1 MWFKDLITLI
11 ATQFQQYWHLWWQQ
25 YSIISTTRETFL
37 KNQRKSPFT
46 PQILGNECNSVL
58 CSFGTFTMKKSHV
71 SFNFWGFVLIAGCS
85 NRNRQPGR
93 NGAGTQCRP
102 RLLWK
107 WLQSYLEKTHA
118 VGLTSTVY
126 DLAISDACSK
136 FTIFKLQRAWTI
148 WQWWIIAGLSCR
160 NSPLGFTELDE
171 QMLWWLHVLFQTGI
185 SSALLISFAVPV
197 TETFSKKMSWEGQ
210 EHGLA
215 GSAFSWQVMAQSK
228 THALITSSN
237 MSKRRSLGVALEQAK
252 LHVLSLSDI
261 LGQDTSDTC
270 KSWSHNLPRVSGPS
284 FSSRCFVWSDFPVA
298 VAGDFLQGSKALYV
312 AAFLA
317 EIYKTQISAREA
329 ATYSALFQYFR
340 ETEAQQASFSLAMGN
355 MSKQR
360 SLGVAQK
367 VAAGTGKVACSFP
380 FWYPWTRHQRHLQV
394 VESQS
399 SKGEW
404 AIIFIQ
410 MFCLIWFSSCSCW
423 RLSARK
429 QSAVR
434 GRFSRWNL

>member
-1 MWFKDLITLI
+1 MKVASIILGENSCCWPHI
-11 ATQFQQYWHLWWQQ
+11 
-25 YSIISTTRETFL
+25 YSIW
-37 KNQRKSPFT
+37 
-46 PQILGNECNSVL
+46 
-58 CSFGTFTMKKSHV
+58 FG
-71 SFNFWGFVLIAGCS
+71 NFWCMLEIHNFQAAKGLNNLTVMDHCWLEGC
-85 NRNRQPGR
+85 G
-93 NGAGTQCRP
+93 
-102 RLLWK
+102 
-107 WLQSYLEKTHA
+107 
-118 VGLTSTVY
+118 
-126 DLAISDACSK
+126 
-136 FTIFKLQRAWTI
+136 
-148 WQWWIIAGLSCR
+148 
-160 NSPLGFTELDE
+160 NSPCGFTELDE

-237 MSKRRSLGVALEQAK
+237 MSK
-252 LHVLSLSDI
+252 
-261 LGQDTSDTC
+261 
-270 KSWSHNLPRVSGPS
+270 
-284 FSSRCFVWSDFPVA
+284 
-298 VAGDFLQGSKALYV
+298 
-312 AAFLA
+312 
-317 EIYKTQISAREA
+317 
-329 ATYSALFQYFR
+329 
-340 ETEAQQASFSLAMGN
+340 
-355 MSKQR
+355 QR

-380 FWYPWTRHQRHLQV
+380 FWYPWARHQRHLQV

-434 GRFSRWNL
+434 GRFSRWNSGLI